1 MIKIALFAAV
11 LSLGLHAQTV
21 AKREVNQQ
29 ARINEGV
36 RSGTLTKAEA
46 ARLNAQQAAL
56 RKEVRRD
63 RIDGGGLSTAERAQI
78 NRQQN
83 RQSTKIVR
91 QKADGQ
97 TRP

>member
-1 MIKIALFAAV
+1 MMKIALFAVV
-11 LSLGLHAQTV
+11 LALGLQAQTI
-21 AKREVNQQ
+21 AKREANQQ

-46 ARLNAQQAAL
+46 ARLEAQQVAL

-63 RIDGGGLSTAERAQI
+63 RIDGGGLSPAERAKI
-78 NRQQN
+78 DRQQN
-83 RQSTKIVR
+83 RQSTRISR
-91 QKADGQ
+91 QKTDGQ

>member
-11 LSLGLHAQTV
+11 LSLGLQAQTV

-63 RIDGGGLSTAERAQI
+63 RIDGGGLSTAERAKI

-83 RQSTKIVR
+83 RQSTKIER